1 LKAFWKFFKF
11 HLLSDLRNRRSI
23 FWVTIFP
30 ILLLVLLVLAFSNL
44 GMQGSMNFHVIL
56 INESENSNFD
66 FSNRVVEVLKS
77 MSFPSNDAVFTLTVM
92 APSQKSEAIEK
103 ILYGQ
108 DDILVVIPPDFD
120 QSMARML
127 LFSKMGLKFSPVSL
141 ETYYVPNRAS
151 SALAQGM
158 ISGLASRIN
167 AFFSK
172 TLGQSVK
179 NIKINSKILGEIM
192 GSPSYTD
199 FVTPGILVIASFT
212 TGLILVAPKLSFL
225 RYGKVLKKY
234 STTPMNPPSFF
245 FGFTFSRIIIMIIQ
259 YIGLA
264 LFAVFV
270 MEARVDIFSIQA
282 FFYYLFSCAVYTA
295 MGFAI
300 GMAVSS
306 SVAVSALS
314 SVVNLPLEFLA
325 GIYFPLFNLPLY
337 VKVFV
342 YANPLWYATNA
353 MREFLKVS
361 QSPTPMWMNF
371 FVPAIWFGASM
382 TFALLKRSIER
393 T

>member
-1 LKAFWKFFKF
+1 MKAFWKFFKF

-23 FWVTIFP
+23 FWVIIFP

-44 GMQGSMNFHVIL
+44 GMQGSMNFNVIL
-56 INESENSNFD
+56 INESGSNFD
-66 FSNRVVEVLKS
+66 FSNKVVQVLKS
-77 MSFPSNDAVFTLTVM
+77 MSFPNKGAVFTLTVM
-92 APSQKSEAIEK
+92 DPSQKSQAIEK

-108 DDILVVIPPDFD
+108 DDILVVIPQDFD
-120 QSMARML
+120 QSIARMIL
-127 LFSKMGLKFSPVSL
+127 LSKMGLKFFPVSL

-158 ISGLASRIN
+158 ISGLTSQIN
-167 AFFSK
+167 TFFSK
-172 TLGQSVK
+172 TLGQSIK
-179 NIKINSKILGEIM
+179 NITVNSKILGEIM

-234 STTPMNPPSFF
+234 STTPMSPPSFF

-259 YIGLA
+259 YLGLA
-264 LFAVFV
+264 IFAVFV

-282 FFYYLFSCAVYTA
+282 FLYYLFSCAVYTA

-306 SVAVSALS
+306 AVAVSALS

-325 GIYFPLFNLPLY
+325 GIYFPLFNLPWY
-337 VKVFV
+337 IKIFV

-353 MREFLKVS
+353 MREFLRVS

-371 FVPAIWFGASM
+371 FVPAIWFGVSM
-382 TFALLKRSIER
+382 TFALLKKSIER
-393 T
+393 A